1 MKLSLKN
8 MSIVLA
14 LLISIN
20 QGVLASNVLDNEKPN
35 VSETYINESNLVE
48 EKDTTLDSS
57 ESKSDEEDKKENKKY
72 IVSRIEGK
80 DRYETAI
87 NASNMLMN
95 AEIAVIASGENFA
108 DALFGGPLA
117 SQVNGPMLL
126 TSKDSL
132 PNGLLEKLKELKVK
146 TIYLLGGE
154 NSISKDI
161 EDVLTK
167 NGYGTIRLSGDD
179 RFDTASKINYT
190 AGLLRGSRVLGDTT
204 CLFANPFKFADA
216 LTAAPLGYLM
226 EQNGIASRFFPY
238 DANSNNVRDIDIVVG
253 GQDSIPKGEEKE
265 RIEGKDRFETA
276 IKIAERYKEILENKK
291 EIKLSR
297 LILVNALNYPDALAA
312 APIATSEN
320 AVILL
325 TNPNKLNEDVKK
337 FILNNDIEVVT
348 ILGGE
353 SSISKEVEE
362 EVKSI
367 KPLSFEATK

>member
-1 MKLSLKN
+1 M
-8 MSIVLA
+8 
-14 LLISIN
+14 
-20 QGVLASNVLDNEKPN
+20 P
-35 VSETYINESNLVE
+35 
-48 EKDTTLDSS
+48 
-57 ESKSDEEDKKENKKY
+57 
-72 IVSRIEGK
+72 
-80 DRYETAI
+80 
-87 NASNMLMN
+87 
-95 AEIAVIASGENFA
+95 
-108 DALFGGPLA
+108 
-117 SQVNGPMLL
+117 
-126 TSKDSL
+126 
-132 PNGLLEKLKELKVK
+132 
-146 TIYLLGGE
+146 
-154 NSISKDI
+154 
-161 EDVLTK
+161 
-167 NGYGTIRLSGDD
+167 
-179 RFDTASKINYT
+179 
-190 AGLLRGSRVLGDTT
+190 
-204 CLFANPFKFADA
+204 FANPFKFADA

-226 EQNGIASRFFPY
+226 EHSGIASRFFPY
-238 DANSNNVRDIDIVVG
+238 DANSNNVRDMDIVVG

>member
-1 MKLSLKN
+1 M
-8 MSIVLA
+8 
-14 LLISIN
+14 
-20 QGVLASNVLDNEKPN
+20 
-35 VSETYINESNLVE
+35 
-48 EKDTTLDSS
+48 
-57 ESKSDEEDKKENKKY
+57 
-72 IVSRIEGK
+72 
-80 DRYETAI
+80 
-87 NASNMLMN
+87 
-95 AEIAVIASGENFA
+95 
-108 DALFGGPLA
+108 
-117 SQVNGPMLL
+117 
-126 TSKDSL
+126 
-132 PNGLLEKLKELKVK
+132 
-146 TIYLLGGE
+146 
-154 NSISKDI
+154 
-161 EDVLTK
+161 
-167 NGYGTIRLSGDD
+167 
-179 RFDTASKINYT
+179 
-190 AGLLRGSRVLGDTT
+190 
-204 CLFANPFKFADA
+204 
-216 LTAAPLGYLM
+216 
-226 EQNGIASRFFPY
+226 
-238 DANSNNVRDIDIVVG
+238 DIVVG